1 MRNRNYYNATVER
14 IQNRLPVIT
23 MLLGQGQDP
32 RLIKAELELINNYCE
47 DLKTQIEREPFTN
60 DENKL

>member
-1 MRNRNYYNATVER
+1 MSAFKKS
-14 IQNRLPVIT
+14 ISL
-23 MLLGQGQDP
+23 
-32 RLIKAELELINNYCE
+32 KLELINNYCE